1 MDGLLVI
8 DKPPGMTSH
17 DVVDEVRR
25 RLGVR
30 RVGHAG
36 TLDPQATGILVVGV
50 GRATRLLSYAQAG
63 VKRYRADA
71 VFGVTTT
78 TQDAW
83 GEVVEVRPAPMLQ
96 ADLEE
101 VLPRFVGAL
110 EQTPPMVSAVKVGG
124 ERLYRRARRGES
136 VERPVRRI
144 HVHALGMLEWRPGEH
159 PGATLDVTCSPG
171 TYVRTLVSDIGDRLG
186 CGAHLAAL
194 RRTESGTYTESDAV
208 PLDGVNTAALR
219 PLEHAVAGLPR
230 LEADPQTAERVANG
244 RPLSRPEPGRDGD
257 AVAVVRAGHLLAVY
271 VRRGDALVA
280 DRVLPRPPA
289 PSGNT

>member
-8 DKPPGMTSH
+8 DKPPGITSH

-63 VKRYRADA
+63 TKRYRADA
-71 VFGVTTT
+71 VFGITTT

-83 GEVVEVRPAPMLQ
+83 GEVVATRPAQLSR

-101 VLPRFVGAL
+101 VLPRFLGAL
-110 EQTPPMVSAVKVGG
+110 EQTPPMVSAVRVRG

-136 VERPVRRI
+136 VDRPARPI
-144 HVHALGMLEWRPGEH
+144 HVRALDLLEWRPGEH

-194 RRTESGTYTESDAV
+194 RRTESGAYTEADAV
-208 PLDGVNTAALR
+208 SLDRVDAAALR
-219 PLEHAVAGLPR
+219 PLEQAVAGLPR
-230 LEADPQTAERVANG
+230 LEADRETAARVADG
-244 RPLSRPEPGRDGD
+244 RPLSHPEPGRDGD
-257 AVAVVRAGHLLAVY
+257 AVAVVRGSDLLAVY

-280 DRVLPRPPA
+280 ERVLARPPA
-289 PSGNT
+289 PSGNP